1 MPRADRVELARALRG
16 KGKSNSEIASILRV
30 SSSTVSSYFEDPTL
44 DKLRARK
51 QRYAGS
57 CVDCGRP
64 TDGNL
69 GRGRSPLRCADC
81 ACLFAQAGRV
91 WTPDAILKALIR
103 WTAEQGEPPRAS
115 QWRTRKTLA
124 ALNLVKDPSEWPVTS
139 TVQRA
144 HITWNLA
151 LSAAGLRT
159 LRPGEHAPAA
169 AASA

>member
-1 MPRADRVELARALRG
+1 MELARALRG
-16 KGKSNSEIASILRV
+16 KGKTHSEIASILRIRPG
-30 SSSTVSSYFEDPTL
+30 TVSSYFDDPTL

-51 QRYAGS
+51 ASYAGS

-69 GRGRSPLRCADC
+69 GPRRSPLRCADC

-91 WTPDAILKALIR
+91 WTPDAILNALIR
-103 WTAEQGEPPRAS
+103 WTAEQGSPPSAS
-115 QWRTRKTLA
+115 QWRTRKKLA
-124 ALNLVKDPSEWPVTS
+124 SLKLVKDPTEWPVTS

-159 LRPGEHAPAA
+159 LRPGEHRP
-169 AASA
+169 SA

>member
-1 MPRADRVELARALRG
+1 MPRSDRVELARALRA
-16 KGKSNSEIASILRV
+16 KGKPNSEIASILRV
-30 SSSTVSSYFEDPTL
+30 RPATVRSYFNDPTL

-51 QRYAGS
+51 ASYAGS
-57 CVDCGRP
+57 CLDCDRP

-81 ACLFAQAGRV
+81 ACLFAQAGRK
-91 WTPDAILKALIR
+91 WTPDAILNALIR

-124 ALNLVKDPSEWPVTS
+124 ALQLVKDPSEWPVTS

-159 LRPGEHAPAA
+159 LRPGEYPRA

>member
-1 MPRADRVELARALRG
+1 VELARALRA
-16 KGKSNSEIASILRV
+16 KGKTNGEIAAILRV
-30 SSSTVSSYFEDPTL
+30 RPGTVSSYFSDPTL

-51 QRYAGS
+51 ASYAGS
-57 CVDCGRP
+57 CVDCGSP

-69 GRGRSPLRCADC
+69 GRGRSPLRCANC

-91 WTPDAILKALIR
+91 WTPDAILNALIR

-124 ALNLVKDPSEWPVTS
+124 ALKLVKDPSEWPVTS

-159 LRPGEHAPAA
+159 LRPGEYPRAA